1 VIPVMST
8 RLAIMESRNCTGRV
22 DGWSRHSVPGSGL
35 QSRRMSDHDRGV
47 LARMEA
53 EQADRAYNDAITA
66 LDHAIIPPDETAGPA
81 LPWPDAVL
89 PPPGGLLKPWLRV
102 IHRWLAPVFARQRT
116 FDNQVVEAVEA
127 LASRDRAIA
136 FARFQTALIVFLQK
150 ITAFVESKDRLVAA
164 TAASRLDQ
172 HEQLLNQLPDIQVQ
186 LAVVQRATQMLT
198 RSVGAPSALSPQ
210 PSSPQPS
217 RNYQYVAFEDRFR
230 GSDEDIREKLRPYVA
245 LFAGATDVLDIGCGR
260 GEFLAL
266 LAASGV
272 SARGVDTNGEM
283 VAAARE
289 RGLGVDQSDAVA
301 YLESLPDGSLGGIMA
316 SQVVEHLSPP
326 YLVRLLETAYRKL
339 RPGAP
344 LVVETINPACWL
356 AFFSSYIRD
365 FTHAQPI
372 HPETLQ
378 FLLQANGFGRVTLQ
392 YSQPVPEHMKMQPV
406 DVASLTTGTVPS
418 DAIVRMART
427 VNANA
432 AILNNLLFT
441 HLDYAAIGYRS

>member
-1 VIPVMST
+1 
-8 RLAIMESRNCTGRV
+8 
-22 DGWSRHSVPGSGL
+22 
-35 QSRRMSDHDRGV
+35 MSDRDRDDA
-47 LARMEA
+47 ARAEA
-53 EQADRAYNDAITA
+53 ERADRTYNDALTA
-66 LDHAIIPPDETAGPA
+66 LDAAIIPPGDDQGPI

-116 FDNQVVEAVEA
+116 FDNHVVDAVEA
-127 LASRDRAIA
+127 LAGHERATE

-164 TAASRLDQ
+164 AGATRFEQ
-172 HEQLLNQLPDIQVQ
+172 HENMLNQLPDIQAQ
-186 LAVVQRATQMLT
+186 LAVLQRATQMLT
-198 RSVGAPSALSPQ
+198 RSVGSQQSAVGSARPISTNLSNPSNLPD
-210 PSSPQPS
+210 
-217 RNYQYVAFEDRFR
+217 YQYVAFEDRFR
-230 GSDEDIREKLRPYVA
+230 GSDDEIREKLRPYVT
-245 LFAGATDVLDIGCGR
+245 LFAGAKDVLDIGCGR

-266 LAASGV
+266 LKTAGI
-272 SARGVDTNGEM
+272 SALGVDANREM
-283 VAAARE
+283 VATARE
-289 RGLGVDQSDAVA
+289 RGLDVVESDALA
-301 YLESLPDGSLGGIMA
+301 YLESLADGSLGGLIA
-316 SQVVEHLSPP
+316 SQVVEHLAPP
-326 YLVRLLETAYRKL
+326 YLVRLLATAYQKL

-378 FLLQANGFGRVTLQ
+378 YLLQANGFGRVTLQ
-392 YSQPVPEHMKMQPV
+392 YSQPVPEQMKMQPV
-406 DVASLTTGTVPS
+406 DVAGLASLSASG
-418 DAIVRMART
+418 DAQAGALAQMAHT
-427 VNANA
+427 LNANA